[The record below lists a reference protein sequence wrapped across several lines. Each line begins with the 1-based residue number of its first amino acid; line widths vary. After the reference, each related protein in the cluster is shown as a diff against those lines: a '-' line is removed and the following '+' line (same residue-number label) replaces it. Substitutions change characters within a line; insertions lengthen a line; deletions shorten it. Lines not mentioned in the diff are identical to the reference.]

1 MPIELKYLDG
11 GGSLFVGTGTLTG
24 REILSAIN
32 AVHETEEKTRAIVFQ
47 IADFRL
53 VEKIDISSMDIRT
66 ISERDIRTSKINAQL
81 ITAVVAGKE
90 VVFGLS
96 RMWQAYSDNP
106 SLITSVFR
114 SMVEAEQWIKEQIKL
129 KEAQRMKDEDSK

>member
-11 GGSLFVGTGTLTG
+11 GGSLLVGTGTLTG

-47 IADFRL
+47 IGDFRL
-53 VEKIDISSMDIRT
+53 VEKVDISSMDIRT
-66 ISERDIRTSKINAQL
+66 ISERDIRTSKINRQI
-81 ITAVVAGKE
+81 ITAVVAGE
-90 VVFGLS
+90 DVVFGLS
-96 RMWQAYSDNP
+96 RMWQAHSDSP
-106 SLITSVFR
+106 SVITSVFR
-114 SMVEAEQWIKEQIKL
+114 SMDEAEQWIKEQIKL

>member
-11 GGSLFVGTGTLTG
+11 GGSLLVGTGTLTG

-47 IADFRL
+47 IGDFRL
-53 VEKIDISSMDIRT
+53 VEKVDISSMDIRR
-66 ISERDIRTSKINAQL
+66 ISERDIRTSKINPQL
-81 ITAVVAGKE
+81 ITAVVAGKD

-106 SLITSVFR
+106 STITSVFR
-114 SMVEAEQWIKEQIKL
+114 SMDEAEQWVKEQIKL
-129 KEAQRMKDEDSK
+129 KDASKPGDEG